1 MCDDLEMFEE
11 ILGIGFDSKSTIMTT
26 KFLNKIHF
34 KKFIK
39 DQRHKILENRRRIAE
54 RKIYWQ
60 NQLS

>member
-39 DQRHKILENRRRIAE
+39 E
-54 RKIYWQ
+54 
-60 NQLS
+60 